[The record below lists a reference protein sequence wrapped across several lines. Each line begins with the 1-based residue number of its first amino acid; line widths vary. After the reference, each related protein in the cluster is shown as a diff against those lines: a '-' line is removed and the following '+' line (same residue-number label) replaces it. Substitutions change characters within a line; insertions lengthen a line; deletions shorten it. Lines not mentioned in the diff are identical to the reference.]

1 MSCVMFVHGA
11 WVGPRCWD
19 RWRQRFS
26 ARGISSIAPPWPLQ
40 DRPYGELRESPY
52 PALADIGVNEI
63 VEHYAKLASTLPQA
77 PLLIGHS
84 FGGLIVQLL
93 LARGIGTAAVAVD
106 PAPPRGVFPTP
117 RALLTA
123 WPILSTWRGWK
134 RVFRMT
140 YEEFVAGFVHKLPEA
155 DRRRVYEEET
165 LPTPGRPYFQ
175 AAFAPFHR
183 ATALDFDKS
192 DRAPLLILAGGADRT
207 APPAMVRANFRA
219 YRKSKAVTAF
229 HQFPN
234 RSHWIIAEPGWEEVA
249 DFSLSWAQAQGALPE
264 RPIAASSAHASAP
277 G

>member
-1 MSCVMFVHGA
+1 MSSVMFVHGA

-26 ARGISSIAPPWPLQ
+26 ARGISSIAPPWPLE
-40 DRPYGELRESPY
+40 DRPYGELRDSPY
-52 PALADIGVNEI
+52 PSLADIGVGEI
-63 VEHYAKLASTLPQA
+63 VEHYAKHATRLPSP
-77 PLLIGHS
+77 PLLVGHS

-93 LARGIGTAAVAVD
+93 LSRGIGAAAIAID

-123 WPILSTWRGWK
+123 WPILTTWKGW
-134 RVFRMT
+134 RRIFRMS
-140 YEEFVAGFVHKLPEA
+140 YDQFVAGFVHRLPEA

-183 ATALDFDKS
+183 ATEVDFSKS
-192 DRAPLLILAGGADRT
+192 DRGPLLIVAGGADRT
-207 APPAMVRANFRA
+207 APPAMVRANHRA
-219 YRKSKAVTAF
+219 YRKSNAVTDF
-229 HQFPN
+229 CQFPK

-249 DFSLSWAQAQGALPE
+249 DHALAWATERGVLPS
-264 RPIAASSAHASAP
+264 RVAVA
-277 G
+277 